1 MKRFFLMWG
10 LVFAL
15 LLSGCGSSASR
26 VETLKSWSFQ
36 YNEGTS
42 DYSLFFG
49 LADKNDNSLSADV
62 DVDIRIVNDA
72 DEEVYTGTKSVSP
85 DDFSYYSNQAAG
97 EQYLANVRIPAA
109 EIKAG
114 TSASGKV
121 YFTVYKENAVQFDEV
136 NCDALYCLPIEDV
149 QVTFDS
155 FPLESSASRVETLK
169 SWSFQYNEG
178 TSDYSLFFGLADKN
192 DKSLSADVDVDIR
205 IVNDADE
212 EVYAGTKSVSTDDFG
227 YYTSQAAG
235 EQYLANVRIP
245 SSEIKAGKSASGKVY
260 FTVYKENAVQFDEVN
275 CDALYCLP
283 IEDVQV
289 TFDSFPLDLKVK
301 DFMGSTASVIQI
313 QGAEFKFDKDYSPH
327 LTIAITGEKKSGSSD
342 SGYDMISYKLYDS
355 AGYLVDSGN
364 IYLSSLSAGDKFK
377 DDSVVIYDITPG
389 ESYTFQLSEYSW

>member
-10 LVFAL
+10 LVIAL
-15 LLSGCGSSASR
+15 LLSGCGSSASH
-26 VETLKSWSFQ
+26 
-36 YNEGTS
+36 
-42 DYSLFFG
+42 
-49 LADKNDNSLSADV
+49 
-62 DVDIRIVNDA
+62 
-72 DEEVYTGTKSVSP
+72 
-85 DDFSYYSNQAAG
+85 
-97 EQYLANVRIPAA
+97 
-109 EIKAG
+109 
-114 TSASGKV
+114 
-121 YFTVYKENAVQFDEV
+121 
-136 NCDALYCLPIEDV
+136 
-149 QVTFDS
+149 
-155 FPLESSASRVETLK
+155 VETLK

-245 SSEIKAGKSASGKVY
+245 AAEIKAGKSASGKVY

-327 LTIAITGEKKSGSSD
+327 LTITITGEKKSGSGD

>member
-10 LVFAL
+10 LVIAL
-15 LLSGCGSSASR
+15 LLSGCG
-26 VETLKSWSFQ
+26 
-36 YNEGTS
+36 
-42 DYSLFFG
+42 
-49 LADKNDNSLSADV
+49 
-62 DVDIRIVNDA
+62 
-72 DEEVYTGTKSVSP
+72 
-85 DDFSYYSNQAAG
+85 
-97 EQYLANVRIPAA
+97 
-109 EIKAG
+109 
-114 TSASGKV
+114 
-121 YFTVYKENAVQFDEV
+121 
-136 NCDALYCLPIEDV
+136 
-149 QVTFDS
+149 
-155 FPLESSASRVETLK
+155 SSASRVETLK

-212 EVYAGTKSVSTDDFG
+212 EVYAGTKSVSTDDFS

-245 SSEIKAGKSASGKVY
+245 AAEIKAGTSASGTVY

-327 LTIAITGEKKSGSSD
+327 LTITITGEKKSGSSD
-342 SGYDMISYKLYDS
+342 SGCTCQEK
-355 AGYLVDSGN
+355 VDTKKGKITGSPVRSCTELGFC
-364 IYLSSLSAGDKFK
+364 SPRQQPDGD
-377 DDSVVIYDITPG
+377 D
-389 ESYTFQLSEYSW
+389 

>member
-10 LVFAL
+10 LVIAL

-49 LADKNDNSLSADV
+49 LADKNDKSLSADV

-85 DDFSYYSNQAAG
+85 DDFSYYSSQAAG

-212 EVYAGTKSVSTDDFG
+212 EVYTGTKSVSPDDFS
-227 YYTSQAAG
+227 YYSSQAAG

-245 SSEIKAGKSASGKVY
+245 AAEIKAGTSASGKVY

-313 QGAEFKFDKDYSPH
+313 QGAEFTFDKDYSPQ
-327 LTIAITGEKKSGSSD
+327 LTITITGEKKSGSSD

>member
-10 LVFAL
+10 LVIAL

-49 LADKNDNSLSADV
+49 LADK
-62 DVDIRIVNDA
+62 
-72 DEEVYTGTKSVSP
+72 K
-85 DDFSYYSNQAAG
+85 
-97 EQYLANVRIPAA
+97 
-109 EIKAG
+109 
-114 TSASGKV
+114 
-121 YFTVYKENAVQFDEV
+121 
-136 NCDALYCLPIEDV
+136 
-149 QVTFDS
+149 
-155 FPLESSASRVETLK
+155 
-169 SWSFQYNEG
+169 
-178 TSDYSLFFGLADKN
+178 

-205 IVNDADE
+205 IVNDSDE
-212 EVYAGTKSVSTDDFG
+212 EVYAGTKSV
-227 YYTSQAAG
+227 
-235 EQYLANVRIP
+235 
-245 SSEIKAGKSASGKVY
+245 
-260 FTVYKENAVQFDEVN
+260 FTEYKENAVQFDEVN

-313 QGAEFKFDKDYSPH
+313 QGAEFKFDKDYSPQ
-327 LTIAITGEKKSGSSD
+327 LTITITGEKKIGSSD

-364 IYLSSLSAGDKFK
+364 IYLSSLSTGDKFR
-377 DDSVVIYDITPG
+377 DDSIVIYDITPG

>member
-10 LVFAL
+10 LAIAL

-49 LADKNDNSLSADV
+49 LADKNDKSLSADV

-72 DEEVYTGTKSVSP
+72 DEEVYTGTKSVST
-85 DDFSYYSNQAAG
+85 DDFGYYTSQAAG

-155 FPLESSASRVETLK
+155 FPL
-169 SWSFQYNEG
+169 
-178 TSDYSLFFGLADKN
+178 
-192 DKSLSADVDVDIR
+192 
-205 IVNDADE
+205 
-212 EVYAGTKSVSTDDFG
+212 
-227 YYTSQAAG
+227 
-235 EQYLANVRIP
+235 
-245 SSEIKAGKSASGKVY
+245 
-260 FTVYKENAVQFDEVN
+260 
-275 CDALYCLP
+275 
-283 IEDVQV
+283 
-289 TFDSFPLDLKVK
+289 DLKVK

-313 QGAEFKFDKDYSPH
+313 QGADLS
-327 LTIAITGEKKSGSSD
+327 LTKAI
-342 SGYDMISYKLYDS
+342 LH
-355 AGYLVDSGN
+355 N
-364 IYLSSLSAGDKFK
+364 
-377 DDSVVIYDITPG
+377 
-389 ESYTFQLSEYSW
+389 